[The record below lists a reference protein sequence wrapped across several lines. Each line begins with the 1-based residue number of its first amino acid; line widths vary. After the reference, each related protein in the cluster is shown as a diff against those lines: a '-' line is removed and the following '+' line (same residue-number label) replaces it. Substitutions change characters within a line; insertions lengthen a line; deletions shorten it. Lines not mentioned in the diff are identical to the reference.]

1 MQIKKLPQK
10 EKFVFLLTNINDFD
24 ALAVL
29 EELERHRDILQL
41 LRPEV
46 GALVVLGQA
55 LAAEHLHQRDEP
67 KTVREVRLEVADVLL
82 DRLEVLVG
90 PSCERVLLDAFP
102 LRVLGQV
109 ALRGHHLVLVSGETG
124 ARLAAAALRTRLH
137 TIVDHIV
144 GWAGS
149 HARLSP
155 AGSLVSLLGRY
166 LSADAAVSCSAP
178 LRQLAAP
185 LCSHSRLPA
194 RGKGKS
200 ISLVHIL

>member
-1 MQIKKLPQK
+1 MCDKKNPAKMVK
-10 EKFVFLLTNINDFD
+10 EICVLTNINDFD
-24 ALAVL
+24 ALSFL

-55 LAAEHLHQRDEP
+55 LAAEHLDQGDEP
-67 KTVREVRLEVADVLL
+67 KTVREVRLEAADVLL

-90 PSCERVLLDAFP
+90 PSCERVLLDALP

-124 ARLAAAALRTRLH
+124 ALLAAAALRTRLH

-149 HARLSP
+149 HARAYRRP
-155 AGSLVSLLGRY
+155 ALNSLLGDTCRPT
-166 LSADAAVSCSAP
+166 LLVSCSAP
-178 LRQLAAP
+178 PRQLAAP
-185 LCSHSRLPA
+185 LCSLSRLPA
-194 RGKGKS
+194 RGKQTN
-200 ISLVHIL
+200 IFH